1 MDFWLEMTV
10 AILSFSYTWLV
21 AFVSVTPEVLV
32 LLGWMFDVDAMGPNQ
47 PHILVPVGTI
57 M

>member
-1 MDFWLEMTV
+1 MTV

-32 LLGWMFDVDAMGPNQ
+32 LLGWMFDVDAMGPN
-47 PHILVPVGTI
+47 VPTNHTYLYQWVQ
-57 M
+57 